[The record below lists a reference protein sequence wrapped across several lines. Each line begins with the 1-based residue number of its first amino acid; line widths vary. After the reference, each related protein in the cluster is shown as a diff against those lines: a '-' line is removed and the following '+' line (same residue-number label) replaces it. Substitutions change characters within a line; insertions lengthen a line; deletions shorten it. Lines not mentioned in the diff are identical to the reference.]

1 MILLNAVYFKSNWK
15 YKFNIENTIKREFKN
30 SNNEIVNVD
39 TMFKE
44 FETIMYYEDE
54 KIKMIELP
62 YQDENLS
69 MIIILPSEKYSSVID
84 YINKE
89 KEDYSK
95 LYNKLNETKNVRLY
109 LPKFEI
115 EFYASLVES
124 FKNMGMKLAFTT
136 DGNFDKLLKN
146 KKLNHGLYIED
157 ILHKTYVKV
166 DEEGTEAAA
175 ATAIIVSKRCMKI
188 YIDMI
193 VDHSFIY
200 MIRDKRI
207 KDINGNEMML
217 FIGIINN
224 LK

>member
-1 MILLNAVYFKSNWK
+1 MILLNAIYFKSNWK
-15 YKFNIENTIKREFKN
+15 YKFDTKKTTLLPFTNLNKENKNIE
-30 SNNEIVNVD
+30 
-39 TMFKE
+39 TMYQE
-44 FETIMYYEDE
+44 FESIMYYEDE

-146 KKLNHGLYIED
+146 KKLNHDLYIED